1 MLFLLASVELIKQ
14 FQNNNN
20 YIERK
25 GIHNIVRD
33 KETDIV
39 IQAYVESIKWGMS
52 KDKDVPFSLEISK
65 KTKNLIDALVCESTN
80 GWHIPDLEVYCGENS
95 TNFKTLDSYYEVLR
109 CESPYLVDSFFSY
122 IEIDEKDPFKRFYFP
137 RRKVLQPVVGA
148 YQEVYDGKLDFLSVS
163 QPKRTGKMLLNDEL
177 IATPNGFV
185 KNGSLKVGDYVI
197 SASGKPTKVIG
208 VYPHKGKRIYEVI
221 ISESGKSKQETII
234 RCGADH
240 LWEVS
245 TEDSRY
251 KNKPNRVMST
261 IELMNGVLKRGKD
274 MHNNY
279 AIDYVKPVEFESS
292 AVSVD
297 PWLLGILIGDGSLS
311 GENLCVSN
319 TERDILQRI
328 ADAVAQY
335 GTKLVSKGNNK
346 DYALSCGELRAR
358 LRELSLIG
366 KKSEEKFIPKDY
378 LFNSVEVRTKLLQGL
393 CDADGFTESGGV
405 EYCTTSKQLAEDIIF
420 LVKSLGGKAS
430 SKLKHTHYTR
440 NGARYV
446 ANDAYRI
453 YINFPKGEITPV
465 SSEKHLKKYNPQ
477 RTKLYHFISG
487 IRETNDFAD
496 MTCIEVE
503 DESHL
508 YCATENFILTHNTT
522 GGLRLAMMMGGREP
536 DGSIFGV
543 GKGEGLVKRF
553 YGGLLQGFE
562 TESIYNRFL
571 TVFPEAVKIGEKD
584 YKSAENLSIDLK
596 SKNIFPTFTC
606 RPIDGAIVGCTEAN
620 VLVYIDDCVK
630 NHEEARNRD
639 RLEFLCEK
647 VTDDVLGRRLEGTPI
662 IIQGTKYSLYDPITA
677 LQNKADE
684 LGWRWREVAVPALDP
699 ITDESNWEIYRKDKK
714 GLRKIFTTD
723 YYRKE
728 RKLVSEE
735 TWAAEFQQ
743 DPYEAKGRMFAE
755 SELNYFEELPVDREP
770 DAIMAACDSA
780 DKGDDSCA
788 MPVGYVYGN
797 EVYIVDVVFDNAGTQ
812 FTKPEC
818 ANMLIK
824 HNVKTVTFESNSAGE
839 YFGRD
844 VMDIVKEQGGRCS
857 ARFKFNCT
865 NKITRMENARDNIIR
880 DYYFRDFKKMD
891 RQSQYYKFMKEL
903 TTMTRS
909 GKVPHDDAPDSIALF
924 ENEMR
929 SGVVRTASIISSPI

>member
-1 MLFLLASVELIKQ
+1 MASSELIKQ
-14 FQNNNN
+14 FRNNNN

-25 GIHNIVRD
+25 GIHQIVKDR
-33 KETDIV
+33 ETDTV
-39 IQAYVESIKWGMS
+39 IKAYVDSIKWGMRN
-52 KDKDVPFSLEISK
+52 DKDIPFSLEISK
-65 KTKNLIDALVCESTN
+65 KTKKLIDELICESTN
-80 GWHIPDLEVYCGENS
+80 GWHIPDLEVYCGEN
-95 TNFKTLDSYYEVLR
+95 NAQFKTLDDFYEVLR
-109 CESPYLVDSFFSY
+109 LEAPYLVDSFFYY

-163 QPKRTGKMLLNDEL
+163 QPKRTGK
-177 IATPNGFV
+177 
-185 KNGSLKVGDYVI
+185 
-197 SASGKPTKVIG
+197 
-208 VYPHKGKRIYEVI
+208 
-221 ISESGKSKQETII
+221 
-234 RCGADH
+234 
-240 LWEVS
+240 
-245 TEDSRY
+245 
-251 KNKPNRVMST
+251 
-261 IELMNGVLKRGKD
+261 
-274 MHNNY
+274 
-279 AIDYVKPVEFESS
+279 
-292 AVSVD
+292 
-297 PWLLGILIGDGSLS
+297 
-311 GENLCVSN
+311 
-319 TERDILQRI
+319 
-328 ADAVAQY
+328 
-335 GTKLVSKGNNK
+335 
-346 DYALSCGELRAR
+346 
-358 LRELSLIG
+358 
-366 KKSEEKFIPKDY
+366 
-378 LFNSVEVRTKLLQGL
+378 
-393 CDADGFTESGGV
+393 
-405 EYCTTSKQLAEDIIF
+405 
-420 LVKSLGGKAS
+420 
-430 SKLKHTHYTR
+430 
-440 NGARYV
+440 
-446 ANDAYRI
+446 
-453 YINFPKGEITPV
+453 
-465 SSEKHLKKYNPQ
+465 
-477 RTKLYHFISG
+477 
-487 IRETNDFAD
+487 
-496 MTCIEVE
+496 
-503 DESHL
+503 
-508 YCATENFILTHNTT
+508 TT
-522 GGLRLAMMMGGREP
+522 GGLRLAQMMGGREP

-562 TESIYNRFL
+562 TESTYKRFL
-571 TVFPEAVKIGEKD
+571 SVFPEAVKIGDKD

-780 DKGDDSCA
+780 DKGDDSCS

-844 VMDIVKEQGGRCS
+844 VMEIVKDRGGRCS

-929 SGVVRTASIISSPI
+929 MGVSAKVEATANPFRR

>member
-1 MLFLLASVELIKQ
+1 MASSELIKQ
-14 FQNNNN
+14 FRNNNN

-25 GIHNIVRD
+25 GIHQIVKD
-33 KETDIV
+33 KETDTV
-39 IQAYVESIKWGMS
+39 IKAYVDSIKWGMHN
-52 KDKDVPFSLEISK
+52 DKDIPFSLEISK
-65 KTKNLIDALVCESTN
+65 KTKKLIDELICESTN
-80 GWHIPDLEVYCGENS
+80 GWHIPDLEVYCGEN
-95 TNFKTLDSYYEVLR
+95 NAQFKTLDDFYEVLR
-109 CESPYLVDSFFSY
+109 LEAPYLVDSFFYY

-163 QPKRTGKMLLNDEL
+163 QPKRTGK
-177 IATPNGFV
+177 
-185 KNGSLKVGDYVI
+185 
-197 SASGKPTKVIG
+197 
-208 VYPHKGKRIYEVI
+208 
-221 ISESGKSKQETII
+221 
-234 RCGADH
+234 
-240 LWEVS
+240 
-245 TEDSRY
+245 
-251 KNKPNRVMST
+251 
-261 IELMNGVLKRGKD
+261 
-274 MHNNY
+274 
-279 AIDYVKPVEFESS
+279 
-292 AVSVD
+292 
-297 PWLLGILIGDGSLS
+297 
-311 GENLCVSN
+311 
-319 TERDILQRI
+319 
-328 ADAVAQY
+328 
-335 GTKLVSKGNNK
+335 
-346 DYALSCGELRAR
+346 
-358 LRELSLIG
+358 
-366 KKSEEKFIPKDY
+366 
-378 LFNSVEVRTKLLQGL
+378 
-393 CDADGFTESGGV
+393 
-405 EYCTTSKQLAEDIIF
+405 
-420 LVKSLGGKAS
+420 
-430 SKLKHTHYTR
+430 
-440 NGARYV
+440 
-446 ANDAYRI
+446 
-453 YINFPKGEITPV
+453 
-465 SSEKHLKKYNPQ
+465 
-477 RTKLYHFISG
+477 
-487 IRETNDFAD
+487 
-496 MTCIEVE
+496 
-503 DESHL
+503 
-508 YCATENFILTHNTT
+508 TT
-522 GGLRLAMMMGGREP
+522 GGLRLAQMMGGREP

-562 TESIYNRFL
+562 TESTYKRFL
-571 TVFPEAVKIGEKD
+571 SVFPEAVKIGDKD

-684 LGWRWREVAVPALDP
+684 LGWRWREVAIPALDP

-743 DPYEAKGRMFAE
+743 EPYEAKGRMFAE
-755 SELNYFEELPVDREP
+755 NELNYFEELPVDREP
-770 DAIMAACDSA
+770 DAIMSACDSA
-780 DKGDDSCA
+780 DKGDDSCS

-797 EVYIVDVVFDNAGTQ
+797 KVYIVDVVFDNAGTQ

-844 VMDIVKEQGGRCS
+844 VMDIVKDRGGRCS

-865 NKITRMENARDNIIR
+865 NKITRIENARDNIIR

-909 GKVPHDDAPDSIALF
+909 GKVAHDDAPDSIALF

>member
-1 MLFLLASVELIKQ
+1 MASSELIKQ

-39 IQAYVESIKWGMS
+39 IQAYVESIKWGMHN
-52 KDKDVPFSLEISK
+52 DKDIPFSLEISK
-65 KTKNLIDALVCESTN
+65 KTKKLIDELICESTN
-80 GWHIPDLEVYCGENS
+80 GWHIPDLEVYCGENN
-95 TNFKTLDSYYEVLR
+95 TQFKTLDDFYEVLR
-109 CESPYLVDSFFSY
+109 LESPYLVDSFFYY

-137 RRKVLQPVVGA
+137 RRKVLQPVVVA

-163 QPKRTGKMLLNDEL
+163 QPKRTGK
-177 IATPNGFV
+177 
-185 KNGSLKVGDYVI
+185 
-197 SASGKPTKVIG
+197 
-208 VYPHKGKRIYEVI
+208 
-221 ISESGKSKQETII
+221 
-234 RCGADH
+234 
-240 LWEVS
+240 
-245 TEDSRY
+245 
-251 KNKPNRVMST
+251 
-261 IELMNGVLKRGKD
+261 
-274 MHNNY
+274 
-279 AIDYVKPVEFESS
+279 
-292 AVSVD
+292 
-297 PWLLGILIGDGSLS
+297 
-311 GENLCVSN
+311 
-319 TERDILQRI
+319 
-328 ADAVAQY
+328 
-335 GTKLVSKGNNK
+335 
-346 DYALSCGELRAR
+346 
-358 LRELSLIG
+358 
-366 KKSEEKFIPKDY
+366 
-378 LFNSVEVRTKLLQGL
+378 
-393 CDADGFTESGGV
+393 
-405 EYCTTSKQLAEDIIF
+405 
-420 LVKSLGGKAS
+420 
-430 SKLKHTHYTR
+430 
-440 NGARYV
+440 
-446 ANDAYRI
+446 
-453 YINFPKGEITPV
+453 
-465 SSEKHLKKYNPQ
+465 
-477 RTKLYHFISG
+477 
-487 IRETNDFAD
+487 
-496 MTCIEVE
+496 
-503 DESHL
+503 
-508 YCATENFILTHNTT
+508 TT
-522 GGLRLAMMMGGREP
+522 GGLRLAQMMGGREP

-562 TESIYNRFL
+562 TESTYKRFL
-571 TVFPEAVKIGEKD
+571 SVFPEAVKIGDKD

-743 DPYEAKGRMFAE
+743 EPYEAKGRMFAE
-755 SELNYFEELPVDREP
+755 NELNYFEELPVDREP

-780 DKGDDSCA
+780 DKGDDSCS

-844 VMDIVKEQGGRCS
+844 VMDIVKDRGGRCS

-929 SGVVRTASIISSPI
+929 MGVSAKVEATANPFRR

>member
-1 MLFLLASVELIKQ
+1 MASSELIKQ

-25 GIHNIVRD
+25 GIHQIVKN
-33 KETDIV
+33 KETDTV
-39 IQAYVESIKWGMS
+39 IKAYVDSIKWGMCN
-52 KDKDVPFSLEISK
+52 DKDIPFSLEISK
-65 KTKNLIDALVCESTN
+65 KTKKLIDELICESTN
-80 GWHIPDLEVYCGENS
+80 GWHIPDLEVYCGENN
-95 TNFKTLDSYYEVLR
+95 TQFKTLDDFYEVLR
-109 CESPYLVDSFFSY
+109 LEAPYLVDSFFYY

-163 QPKRTGKMLLNDEL
+163 QPKRTGK
-177 IATPNGFV
+177 
-185 KNGSLKVGDYVI
+185 
-197 SASGKPTKVIG
+197 
-208 VYPHKGKRIYEVI
+208 
-221 ISESGKSKQETII
+221 
-234 RCGADH
+234 
-240 LWEVS
+240 
-245 TEDSRY
+245 
-251 KNKPNRVMST
+251 
-261 IELMNGVLKRGKD
+261 
-274 MHNNY
+274 
-279 AIDYVKPVEFESS
+279 
-292 AVSVD
+292 
-297 PWLLGILIGDGSLS
+297 
-311 GENLCVSN
+311 
-319 TERDILQRI
+319 
-328 ADAVAQY
+328 
-335 GTKLVSKGNNK
+335 
-346 DYALSCGELRAR
+346 
-358 LRELSLIG
+358 
-366 KKSEEKFIPKDY
+366 
-378 LFNSVEVRTKLLQGL
+378 
-393 CDADGFTESGGV
+393 
-405 EYCTTSKQLAEDIIF
+405 
-420 LVKSLGGKAS
+420 
-430 SKLKHTHYTR
+430 
-440 NGARYV
+440 
-446 ANDAYRI
+446 
-453 YINFPKGEITPV
+453 
-465 SSEKHLKKYNPQ
+465 
-477 RTKLYHFISG
+477 
-487 IRETNDFAD
+487 
-496 MTCIEVE
+496 
-503 DESHL
+503 
-508 YCATENFILTHNTT
+508 TT
-522 GGLRLAMMMGGREP
+522 GGLRLAQMMGGREP

-543 GKGEGLVKRF
+543 GKGEGLAKRF

-562 TESIYNRFL
+562 TESTYKRFL
-571 TVFPEAVKIGEKD
+571 SVFPEAVKIGDKD

-684 LGWRWREVAVPALDP
+684 LGWRWKEVAVPALDP

-735 TWAAEFQQ
+735 TWESEFQQ
-743 DPYEAKGRMFAE
+743 SPFEAKGRMFAE
-755 SELNYFEELPVDREP
+755 KELNYFEELPVDREP

-780 DKGDDSCA
+780 DKGDDSCS

-844 VMDIVKEQGGRCS
+844 VMDIVKDRGGRCS

-909 GKVPHDDAPDSIALF
+909 GKVAHDDAPDSIALF